1 MPGSK
6 ISAKDLRPKSG
17 KRSDL
22 PIFANLPSQLASSDN
37 QYFQVIHNK
46 AIYAKPNLKTISPF
60 DQDERVARLVRN
72 WDDMANPM
80 LTGDPIPPSA
90 YDPRSQGIRQEG
102 INILVESGLRWIVL
116 DLAAY
121 NDEARAYIKE
131 QIGFHYKSDVYF
143 NDGDGVLV
151 IELQ

>member
-1 MPGSK
+1 MPTQSK
-6 ISAKDLRPKSG
+6 N
-17 KRSDL
+17 
-22 PIFANLPSQLASSDN
+22 NLS
-37 QYFQVIHNK
+37 
-46 AIYAKPNLKTISPF
+46 F

-131 QIGFHYKSDVYF
+131 QIGFHYKSDAHF
-143 NDGDGVLV
+143 GDGDGVLV